1 MKLLGTRIL
10 VTPIASKLIS
20 VGGIHLPHQY
30 KSGDNDKLWR
40 VTDIGQGVE
49 EIRVGDAVLVPN
61 WTHRDDLGGGRFII
75 EQREVVAVIRE
86 EAPPLPGTQ

>member
-20 VGGIHLPHQY
+20 TGGIHLPHQY
-30 KSGDNDKLWR
+30 QHGENEKLWR

-61 WTHRDDLGGGRFII
+61 WSHRDDLGGGRFII

-86 EAPPLPGTQ
+86 ETSPSAP

>member
-10 VTPIASKLIS
+10 VAPIVAKLIS

-30 KSGDNDKLWR
+30 AHGENEKLWR
-40 VTDIGQGVE
+40 VLEVAAGVE
-49 EIRVGDAVLVPN
+49 EIRVGDGVLVPN
-61 WTHRDDLGGGRFII
+61 WSHRDDLGGGRCII

-86 EAPPLPGTQ
+86 EAPQ